1 MEAGRVEAIFIG
13 GEREV
18 SLTSVEE
25 VEAKAGLGLVGDR
38 YFKGGR
44 GLFNRKWHLGRNV
57 TLIERE
63 AIEAAAKEYGVELDI
78 GDPRRNIVTSGVA
91 LNHLVDKEFS
101 VGDVRLKGYKL
112 CEPCTYMEGLT
123 KPGAREA
130 LIHRGGLRAEIL
142 ADGVINVGDP
152 ISPSGA

>member
-1 MEAGRVEAIFIG
+1 MEQGRVDAIFIG
-13 GEREV
+13 PDREV
-18 SLTSVEE
+18 PLTSVDE

-44 GLFNRKWHLGRNV
+44 GAFNRKWYLGRNV

-63 AIEAAAKEYGVELDI
+63 AIEAAAKEYDVELDI

-101 VGDVRLKGYKL
+101 VGAVRMKGFKL
-112 CEPCTYMEGLT
+112 CEPCSYMEGLT
-123 KPGAREA
+123 KPGAKKA
-130 LIHRGGLRAEIL
+130 LIHRGGLRAEII
-142 ADGVINVGDP
+142 ADGTIQVGDE
-152 ISPSGA
+152 ITI